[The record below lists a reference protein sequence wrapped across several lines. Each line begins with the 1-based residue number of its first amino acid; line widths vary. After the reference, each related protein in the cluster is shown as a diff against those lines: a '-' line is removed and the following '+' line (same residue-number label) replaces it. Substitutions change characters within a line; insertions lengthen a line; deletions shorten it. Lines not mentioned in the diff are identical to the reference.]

1 MLGKFGLS
9 SMLTPAFLA
18 VMFLVVMLLS
28 GCSDEPFDYVN
39 VAGKVTYEDGS
50 LIPAERIQVTFL
62 SQSGPLDAKTHP
74 RPGLAEVNVADGTF
88 DVVTSH
94 KFGDGVV
101 PGKHKVL
108 VVAVDMNGSPLPVI
122 PREYASARQTPHEVD
137 TADTPF
143 HFKVR
148 KPE

>member
-1 MLGKFGLS
+1 MLREFALS
-9 SMLTPAFLA
+9 SR
-18 VMFLVVMLLS
+18 LVTGLLVSMLLL
-28 GCSDEPFDYVN
+28 GCSDEPFDYVK
-39 VAGKVTYEDGS
+39 VSGKVTYEDGS
-50 LIPAERIQVTFL
+50 LIAAERIQVTFL

-74 RPGLAEVNVADGTF
+74 RPGLAEVNVDDGTF
-88 DVVTSH
+88 EEVTSH

-108 VVAVDMNGSPLPVI
+108 VVATDMNGSPLPVI
-122 PREYASARQTPHEVD
+122 PPAYANAKQTPHEVD

-148 KPE
+148 KPK